1 MTDINNY
8 FQEYNL
14 NTFEDVKAHFED
26 SCKINETD
34 EYYLLRYRN
43 REDNSILSLLRGA
56 IFNKLTNRLV
66 CYPLTGAVSL
76 EEFQRQTNFDDIV
89 IEESIDGT
97 LINLWY
103 DNGWHVST
111 RTCVDA
117 NESTWV
123 RDKSYKVLFD
133 ECEFNVDELDTNYC
147 HSLVLCH
154 PENRIVTPYTK
165 PQLYHV
171 LSRNMTTYNE
181 EYMNIGLPKPTVLKL
196 GNELNVLNVNSFND
210 LFRTLDDLEFDKEGF
225 MLFSK
230 DRRYRIKLKGANYEH
245 VKEIRGN
252 NRNIKYRLL
261 ELHKDNKLE
270 EFLNFYPE
278 HRDEFN
284 KYNKQVIK
292 FEEKLFNYYIKCHMK
307 KAIKHT
313 DLPYEYKIHIYN
325 IHSIYINELKAKNK
339 FVTLSTI
346 QDYLKDLHPAK
357 LMYSVNYSNY
367 STDLNIV
374 NEKK

>member
-1 MTDINNY
+1 MTDIYNY
-8 FQEYNL
+8 FQEHNL
-14 NTFEDVKAHFED
+14 NTFDDVKTHFQD

-43 REDNSILSLLRGA
+43 REENSIVSLLRGA
-56 IFNKLTNRLV
+56 VFNKLTNKLV

-76 EEFQRQTNFDDIV
+76 EEFQQKTNFDDIV

-103 DNGWHVST
+103 DDGWHVST
-111 RTCVDA
+111 RTSVDA
-117 NESTWV
+117 DESTWV

-133 ECEFNVDELDTNYC
+133 ECEFNVDDLDKNYC

-154 PENRIVTPYTK
+154 PENRIVTPYTT

-181 EYMNIGLPKPTVLKL
+181 EYVNIGLPKPTVLKL

-210 LFRTLDDLEFDKEGF
+210 LFRTLDDLEFNKEGF

-230 DRRYRIKLKGANYEH
+230 DRRYRIKLKGAKYEH

-261 ELHKDNKLE
+261 ELHKDNNLE

-278 HRDEFN
+278 HQAVWEELQEQMGKAIDETLFL
-284 KYNKQVIK
+284 YNKIKKEKVYTEIPFYLKVVIY
-292 FEEKLFNYYIKCHMK
+292 ELHQ
-307 KAIKHT
+307 
-313 DLPYEYKIHIYN
+313 EYKRLISKYKEDKHDYKP
-325 IHSIYINELKAKNK
+325 SITKAK
-339 FVTLSTI
+339 VTHFYKSMPVQRLYFI
-346 QDYLKDLHPAK
+346 
-357 LMYSVNYSNY
+357 
-367 STDLNIV
+367 LNRI
-374 NEKK
+374 